1 MLQRVQ
7 SIYLLLVTVLMSLLL
22 VWSYADI
29 TLADNHKLE
38 FYTYAIQNVSADEVT
53 SNYKI
58 TFPVALLI
66 VIIGIVSFV
75 NIFLYS
81 RRIVQLRFCLINTIL
96 LIVLLAFM
104 ITYYITTKDM
114 VSPVNHSFR
123 FPSICPPAAI
133 LLTILAYRAI
143 QHDEFLVKSY
153 DRVR

>member
-7 SIYLLLVTVLMSLLL
+7 SIYLLLVTVLMSFLL

-29 TLADNHKLE
+29 TLPDNHKLV
-38 FYTYAIQNVSADEVT
+38 FYTYAIQNVSANDMT
-53 SNYKI
+53 SNYKVTI
-58 TFPVALLI
+58 PVVLLI
-66 VIIGIVSFV
+66 VIIGMVSFV

-81 RRIVQLRFCLINTIL
+81 RRIMQLRFCLINTIL
-96 LIVLLAFM
+96 LLVLLAFM

-114 VSPVNHSFR
+114 VNPIHHSFR

-133 LLTILAYRAI
+133 ILTILAYRAI
-143 QHDEFLVKSY
+143 QHDESLVKSY